1 MSLCEVTLEFG
12 DGEYLFRLP
21 LKMIGEL
28 QAKRNAPI
36 GLIYKRVSLYDYYA
50 EDLIET
56 VRYGLMGG
64 GLTGAEARRK
74 IETYCDVWPLE
85 TWHTHALAI
94 LGACI
99 EGYDDGAAKKKAGE
113 SLSSSTSPSPTA
125 TEPPSAEPAPAR

>member
-21 LKMIGEL
+21 LKMLNEL

-36 GLIYKRVSLYDYYA
+36 GLIYKRVIMGEYYA

-56 VRYGLMGG
+56 VRFGLMGG
-64 GLTGAEARRK
+64 GMTGSEAKRK
-74 IETYCDVWPLE
+74 IDVYCDQWPLDV
-85 TWHTHALAI
+85 WWSHACAI
-94 LGACI
+94 LAACVQ
-99 EGYDDGAAKKKAGE
+99 GYDDGDKKKAGE

-125 TEPPSAEPAPAR
+125 TEPPSAEPPPAK